1 MDSDPEIEFLSI
13 KKVEPR
19 RNFVQSPV
27 CPTRQNETQTRPRV
41 AHVRPTPQIEQGL
54 LSPSLTPRVQYGRLA
69 SPAVPTTPRSPLAEL
84 DPTQV
89 SQRLLRS
96 PSSTPAS
103 PSLLLT
109 TQIPASTD
117 MERRV
122 SHLQKQVDN
131 LTIATG
137 NQGFVQQ
144 QRIDQLEQ
152 EKEELEQQL
161 QEEEQLRETLK
172 VNLASLNNEYMTEL
186 TKVRQESQD
195 LKNTLQDR
203 EESFDKLQIEHKK
216 GLKTIQGLRS
226 YISTLTP
233 EEEVSELKVKLEEQ
247 TGALEE
253 AREKM
258 KETESN
264 VEEMSRTLK
273 SLKRSKLEIEIE
285 NKEISERVKELSS
298 IVKAQ
303 EKVKLDTRNLD
314 ENSVELLALDKN
326 ELESENG
333 KLREILQWKERKF
346 EKESSNLQEQVKKLG
361 GLLEQTNTNLQ
372 ETYSQLRKKNIAC
385 SQLETENK
393 TKTETISTLSRKLE
407 IVGAENSSRVENK
420 ENSARL
426 ERDYG
431 RLARCMGK
439 CLSELDSLMDLANTV
454 MDGGNPNL
462 SVLLGVN
469 GDISLLVPR
478 DSPLSRENV
487 NLPLEDK
494 LVLVRQQIKEVERF
508 QEEITE
514 LRKKIGEA
522 YSDRLAGNA
531 SCLVQ

>member
-19 RNFVQSPV
+19 RNFVQSPGRRGLSGSSLDLVHYLV

-109 TQIPASTD
+109 TQIPASAD

-186 TKVRQESQD
+186 TKVRQ
-195 LKNTLQDR
+195 
-203 EESFDKLQIEHKK
+203 
-216 GLKTIQGLRS
+216 
-226 YISTLTP
+226 
-233 EEEVSELKVKLEEQ
+233 
-247 TGALEE
+247 
-253 AREKM
+253 
-258 KETESN
+258 
-264 VEEMSRTLK
+264 
-273 SLKRSKLEIEIE
+273 
-285 NKEISERVKELSS
+285 
-298 IVKAQ
+298 
-303 EKVKLDTRNLD
+303 
-314 ENSVELLALDKN
+314 
-326 ELESENG
+326 
-333 KLREILQWKERKF
+333 
-346 EKESSNLQEQVKKLG
+346 
-361 GLLEQTNTNLQ
+361 
-372 ETYSQLRKKNIAC
+372 
-385 SQLETENK
+385 
-393 TKTETISTLSRKLE
+393 
-407 IVGAENSSRVENK
+407 
-420 ENSARL
+420 
-426 ERDYG
+426 
-431 RLARCMGK
+431 
-439 CLSELDSLMDLANTV
+439 
-454 MDGGNPNL
+454 
-462 SVLLGVN
+462 
-469 GDISLLVPR
+469 
-478 DSPLSRENV
+478 
-487 NLPLEDK
+487 
-494 LVLVRQQIKEVERF
+494 VRAICH
-508 QEEITE
+508 
-514 LRKKIGEA
+514 LC
-522 YSDRLAGNA
+522 N
-531 SCLVQ
+531 